1 MWSIFLC
8 AVFFLLPGTAG
19 AELIEMRSGQVFDG
33 EVIQETEDIL
43 TIREPAGDGY
53 AENNYEK
60 SQIVRVGERLLGDA
74 GAQRSDAGS
83 AAGGHSLVARQ
94 AVEPDWESA
103 ERIEYERSLRQ
114 IGDEIVTVKRM
125 WDSDRSD
132 LGRIKEWAAKF
143 RESGGRIQ
151 EKYRKSALVSYSY
164 LSGVFVEIEHFS
176 SAVAD
181 MERVH
186 ASYLKSI
193 ERNAAGYQRRFEEC
207 YKENERLACE
217 ALRNAVKYVDM
228 AKMKAAKR

>member
-1 MWSIFLC
+1 MWSLFLC
-8 AVFFLLPGTAG
+8 AAFFFLPRVAG
-19 AELIEMRSGQVFDG
+19 AELIEMKSGQVFDG

-60 SQIVRVGERLLGDA
+60 SQIVRVGDRLLGDA
-74 GAQRSDAGS
+74 ATQQSG
-83 AAGGHSLVARQ
+83 AGGGQSLVARQ
-94 AVEPDWESA
+94 AAEPDWESA

-114 IGDEIVTVKRM
+114 IGDEIITVKRM

-143 RESGGRIQ
+143 RELGGRVQ
-151 EKYRKSALVSYSY
+151 EKYRRSALVSYSY

-176 SAVAD
+176 SAVVD

-207 YKENERLACE
+207 YKENERLAGE

>member
-1 MWSIFLC
+1 MWSLFLC
-8 AVFFLLPGTAG
+8 AAFFFFPRIAG

-33 EVIQETEDIL
+33 EVVQETEDIL
-43 TIREPAGDGY
+43 TVREAAGDGY
-53 AENNYEK
+53 MENNYEK
-60 SQIVRVGERLLGDA
+60 AQIVRVGDRVLGE
-74 GAQRSDAGS
+74 
-83 AAGGHSLVARQ
+83 GGGKQSGVGGGVSLVARQ
-94 AVEPDWESA
+94 AAEPDWESA
-103 ERIEYERSLRQ
+103 ERVEYERSLRQ
-114 IGDEIVTVKRM
+114 VGEEITAVKRM

-143 RESGGRIQ
+143 HELGGRVQ

-164 LSGVFVEIEHFS
+164 LSGAFVEIDHFS
-176 SAVAD
+176 SAVTD

-186 ASYLKSI
+186 ASYLKSL

-207 YKENERLACE
+207 YKENERLAGE